1 MLSNKRRHDTTKL
14 GSSVVQDLKIN
25 QRRILIDSL
34 EIGIPAPEQMIAL
47 GERQLPNGVKVGQ
60 LLNSKTLNYKK
71 FTPHRDG
78 LFCERIFG
86 PVQSFVCA
94 CGKKR
99 EGVQS
104 KSKQKD
110 IIKANL
116 LPPPG
121 GVDTLKSKSD
131 QSLSFDSTQ
140 ILDSV
145 QPESPFC
152 SKCQVEYISKNVRRH
167 RLGYIKLFAPV
178 THIWYLKG
186 RPSYLSL
193 FLGKRKKAITSLAYC
208 NAYLVEQIY
217 PEIGTQHF
225 LKDTNK
231 YVRALVGNSNV
242 QIWQKCHLNDRDEN
256 NDRALFSSKFN
267 NFSFLTRNG
276 SHEGLPLSLNKD
288 QKPNLDLNGV
298 INANNKTVKQSTET
312 LDCTTN
318 RYKYRVATKLK
329 AVNSFVEPTLCQ
341 SELLFSLQEQNWL
354 RFRSLCRTKVIAK
367 ANAKAD
373 TKTKFLQLLSQLFL
387 YNKVIQNNQLG
398 SYKRKNSDSAAPVI
412 NQNLD
417 TTDFISSKS
426 KEEKDLHALYMRAQS
441 LPFLPALICPFH
453 LRDCLISFL
462 QSLPCKEDIPIS
474 MYCQTPRRYP
484 LRDVHK
490 FLAEVRSKNAENKL
504 ERASSESI
512 TRFLGRTNKRDSKNQ
527 IVNQPTYTSRADA
540 MLKPSWDKKE
550 TKSGQ
555 TAHVCKNFVFTQRK
569 ENLFYLRNK
578 ETEHVSSEA
587 HDQVLTPTFFLQ
599 PLTRYSPNSKVHSLT
614 ATSFL
619 KKDDRPIVVYKARH
633 PNCIAQ
639 DRVNSFKFV
648 DFEVTTGELSSLNK
662 QNNATGIRKVFAV
675 KSAKPY
681 KKRMFVGAGTSQR
694 KRIFTKN
701 EFALEVTNK
710 LFYNK
715 TITHLLPSY
724 IHQNNTQI
732 VPRTKPLHCI
742 ENQLCL
748 QNERNQ
754 ETRLAHHQT
763 TLTKQIHG
771 QSCLQIQSFGKNNSL
786 KSTATAQF
794 IRNVKISEREMTH
807 DKILSRFALLPLALR
822 FVSNKRS
829 IRKSSRISLSSNT
842 NYVLTAAKSS
852 FFRMVTPEPNCLTDQ
867 FTYPEQSSTDLLTT
881 KQLLASENQT
891 SLRGVLLNAFFNT
904 IRSELVDLSLSLC
917 VKRLYTNGVTRVFT
931 KAKFLYAIK
940 TKQSKQSNVTHSK
953 HELFRYKKKK
963 RLNVTQSLSQFDTI
977 LFQEPSQRT
986 GGVTIKSK
994 AFLHL
999 SSLERKHKLKHRFKR
1014 LAYIYIPI
1022 FLYARKL
1029 NFLSLPPSRYQH
1041 CNNLQFNVCKQTSQ
1055 RTPRALTLS
1064 KSIASDPFFS
1074 PHQHKNLLHSDL
1086 QTFFFRESIGTY
1098 QARLLHLVFGG
1109 IFQNAGLKQLND
1121 TKSYFLNNVKTR
1133 FLQHLV
1139 IVNKQNNYKKES
1151 QFSLQ
1156 ERWLQE
1162 LDVKTKFL
1170 QSLCKNKDTPPS
1182 LFLGSRFGYTYLLT
1196 KEQQIQR
1203 QKQDRVVKKR
1213 VDTKSLLWYLCLQN
1227 QLQSKR
1233 ERASLPLLYKESP
1246 FLQKIGYCS
1255 VQRTVQRLEAEI
1267 SAKWNSDTVKA
1278 YTKTEFVR
1286 TKMSFWYKLCLYQ
1299 NQVFVRTCAKFNPV
1313 TSGKVEQDL
1322 VLEPI
1327 ISETELRSKVTLK
1340 KQSLASIA
1348 RDTKQN
1354 TNLPTSFGSET
1365 ISRWHIDGAKEIL
1378 LYTGGGGLESLLK
1391 RFNSSLLCQFLL
1403 GEIQILRK
1411 YYKHQIVIEY
1421 NRNRTVAKKS
1431 LYSLP
1436 DNELNNK
1443 AVNRFQKEDVSKVSS
1458 LSSSNIVTEYM
1469 LHSKE
1474 RDVEPKDLVTG
1485 KSTNL
1490 LCRRIYRTVRRLKIV
1505 QLLMRNKRRPE
1516 WMMISVLPVLPPDL
1530 RPVLQMGDN
1539 LIVASDLNTLYQRV
1553 IYRNNRHYKGR
1564 FLDFHFVSSIHRLVQ
1579 DAVDR
1584 LIENGKGGSTPFLT
1598 PGGRPLKS
1606 LSDILKGKRGR
1617 FRFNLLGKR
1626 VDFSGRSV
1634 IVVDPNLKIHECGL
1648 PKEMALELYKYLLI
1662 RQLLLQKRVSSIVN
1676 AKRLIKERRPFIW
1689 DILKQII
1696 YYHPLLLNRAPT
1708 LHRLG
1713 IQAFQPKLTLGSAI
1727 LLHPL
1732 VCAGFNADF
1741 DGDQMGVHLPLS
1753 PQARAEAW
1761 DLLWSRNNLLSPATG
1776 QPILLPSQD
1785 MVLGFYYMTSLL
1797 PYGTTNKAVP
1807 MFKEQSTVSI
1817 DFNKKETK
1825 PGISSFTDL
1834 LPFDKIKSIRYQNRT
1849 SFLLQRTSFIQKLNA
1864 KAKTKNVRVF
1874 SDKSQLLYAYQ
1885 KQQIEIH
1892 TPIWLK
1898 WVGKSENGEKSKGP
1912 LELRINIFGDQT
1924 QIYPTHQSTNKLF
1937 KNFKASRFSF
1947 HMRTTVGRVLV
1958 NNIINTSR

>member
-1 MLSNKRRHDTTKL
+1 MLSNKGRHDTTNL

-94 CGKKR
+94 CGKKK

-104 KSKQKD
+104 KGKQKE

-116 LPPPG
+116 LPPLG
-121 GVDTLKSKSD
+121 EIGTLENQSD
-131 QSLSFDSTQ
+131 QSVTSLSTQ
-140 ILDSV
+140 PFEIV

-152 SKCQVEYISKNVRRH
+152 PRCQVEYISKNVRRH

-217 PEIGTQHF
+217 PEVGTQPF
-225 LKDTNK
+225 LKDTNQ
-231 YVRALVGNSNV
+231 YVRAFVGNSNV
-242 QIWQKCHLNDRDEN
+242 QIWQKNHSLDLSKN
-256 NDRALFSSKFN
+256 NDKPLFSSRFDTSSSLVK
-267 NFSFLTRNG
+267 NG
-276 SHEGLPLSLNKD
+276 FHEDLPLSLKKD
-288 QKPNLDLNGV
+288 QRTNLLGKGVTNVRNRVIKPSTQTSNG
-298 INANNKTVKQSTET
+298 
-312 LDCTTN
+312 TTN
-318 RYKYRVATKLK
+318 EYKYRVSTKLK

-341 SELLFSLQEQNWL
+341 SELLYSLQEQNWL
-354 RFRSLCRTKVIAK
+354 RFRSLCRTKAVR
-367 ANAKAD
+367 
-373 TKTKFLQLLSQLFL
+373 TKTHYKNSVFVQFLLKL
-387 YNKVIQNNQLG
+387 VTQNNQLG
-398 SYKRKNSDSAAPVI
+398 SYKRKSSDSITPST
-412 NQNLD
+412 NQNID
-417 TTDFISSKS
+417 ITDLILSKS
-426 KEEKDLHALYMRAQS
+426 KKEKDLHALYMRAQS
-441 LPFLPALICPFH
+441 LPFLPSLICPFH

-474 MYCQTPRRYP
+474 IYCQTPRRYP

-490 FLAEVRSKNAENKL
+490 FLAETRSTNAHNQS
-504 ERASSESI
+504 ERVSSESI
-512 TRFLGRTNKRDSKNQ
+512 TKFLGLTDKINNEKQ
-527 IVNQPTYTSRADA
+527 VVNQSNDTSQANAIQR
-540 MLKPSWDKKE
+540 SIRYKKVGKSLYGQ

-555 TAHVCKNFVFTQRK
+555 SLDEKN
-569 ENLFYLRNK
+569 ENLFSLRK
-578 ETEHVSSEA
+578 KGTEQIF
-587 HDQVLTPTFFLQ
+587 HDQVFTPTLSLQ
-599 PLTRYSPNSKVHSLT
+599 PLRKYSSNSKVHSLT
-614 ATSFL
+614 ATSFF
-619 KKDDRPIVVYKARH
+619 KKYDRPIVVHKVRH
-633 PNCIAQ
+633 TNVVPQ
-639 DRVNSFKFV
+639 SQVNLFQFV
-648 DFEVTTGELSSLNK
+648 DLEATTGGLSSSKK
-662 QNNATGIRKVFAV
+662 QDLVTGIRELFVR
-675 KSAKPY
+675 KSTKSC
-681 KKRMFVGAGTSQR
+681 KKRMFVSTGTR
-694 KRIFTKN
+694 KRERVFTKN
-701 EFALEVTNK
+701 EFTIKVTNK
-710 LFYNK
+710 SFHNK
-715 TITHLLPSY
+715 RNLHLLPGY
-724 IHQNNTQI
+724 ISQNNSQI
-732 VPRTKPLHCI
+732 VPRTKSLHCI

-748 QNERNQ
+748 QNERHPR
-754 ETRLAHHQT
+754 TRLADHQT
-763 TLTKQIHG
+763 TLTKQI
-771 QSCLQIQSFGKNNSL
+771 QEQNCLRTYKPSFWENNSL

-794 IRNVKISEREMTH
+794 LRNVKIPEQEMKQ
-807 DKILSRFALLPLALR
+807 DKSLSRFALLPLGLR
-822 FVSNKRS
+822 FVSRSNS
-829 IRKSSRISLSSNT
+829 IRKASLIPLSSNT
-842 NYVLTAAKSS
+842 NHVLAGAKNS
-852 FFRMVTPEPNCLTDQ
+852 FFRTATPEANCFTNQLT
-867 FTYPEQSSTDLLTT
+867 YLEQRSTDLLTT
-881 KQLLASENQT
+881 KQVLANENQK
-891 SLRGVLLNAFFNT
+891 SLRGILLNTFINM
-904 IRSELVDLSLSLC
+904 IGSELVDLSLSLC
-917 VKRLYTNGVTRVFT
+917 VKRSYTSVLNKKNNWFDEHNT
-931 KAKFLYAIK
+931 KKLENEK
-940 TKQSKQSNVTHSK
+940 
-953 HELFRYKKKK
+953 
-963 RLNVTQSLSQFDTI
+963 LNVIQSLLPFDTR
-977 LFQEPSQRT
+977 PSQKPYQRT
-986 GGVTIKSK
+986 GGVDTNSR

-999 SSLERKHKLKHRFKR
+999 SSLERKLKHKHRLKR
-1014 LAYIYIPI
+1014 LTYRYLPI
-1022 FLYARKL
+1022 LLYARKL
-1029 NFLSLPPSRYQH
+1029 KFERKKLCSTEFFLDLPPKRYQYSH
-1041 CNNLQFNVCKQTSQ
+1041 GLQFNVSIQTSQ
-1055 RTPRALTLS
+1055 ERPRILALS
-1064 KSIASDPFFS
+1064 KGIASHSFFS
-1074 PHQHKNLLHSDL
+1074 PHLHKNLLHTDL

-1109 IFQNAGLKQLND
+1109 RPQNPGVIQWNT
-1121 TKSYFLNNVKTR
+1121 TKSFFFNNTVVTVK
-1133 FLQHLV
+1133 
-1139 IVNKQNNYKKES
+1139 KQNNDKKES
-1151 QFSLQ
+1151 QVSLQ
-1156 ERWLQE
+1156 ERWLKE
-1162 LDVKTKFL
+1162 FDVSIKNKVYTKAVRITKFL
-1170 QSLCKNKDTPPS
+1170 KSSCKNNGMPPS

-1196 KEQQIQR
+1196 KRQQIE
-1203 QKQDRVVKKR
+1203 KQHRFVKEG
-1213 VDTKSLLWYLCLQN
+1213 VDTKSLFWYLCLQS
-1227 QLQSKR
+1227 QLQSKQKR
-1233 ERASLPLLYKESP
+1233 TFLPLLHKEST
-1246 FLQKIGYCS
+1246 FLQKLGYHS
-1255 VQRTVQRLEAEI
+1255 VQRTAQILEAER
-1267 SAKWNSDTVKA
+1267 SAKWNFDTVKA

-1286 TKMSFWYKLCLYQ
+1286 KKMSFWYKLCLYQ
-1299 NQVFVRTCAKFNPV
+1299 NDIFLRTYAKFNPV
-1313 TSGKVEQDL
+1313 TSLKVEQDL

-1327 ISETELRSKVTLK
+1327 LSETKLRSKIGLK
-1340 KQSLASIA
+1340 KQSLANLA
-1348 RDTKQN
+1348 RDTKKN

-1421 NRNRTVAKKS
+1421 NRNKTVARNS
-1431 LYSLP
+1431 LYSP
-1436 DNELNNK
+1436 TDNQLNNK
-1443 AVNRFQKEDVSKVSS
+1443 GRDQFQKEDLSRVSS
-1458 LSSSNIVTEYM
+1458 LSSSSIVSESI
-1469 LHSKE
+1469 LHSKG
-1474 RDVEPKDLVTG
+1474 RLVEPKPLVTG

-1648 PKEMALELYKYLLI
+1648 PKEMALELYKYILI

-1676 AKRLIKERRPFIW
+1676 AKRFIKERRPFIW
-1689 DILKQII
+1689 DILKEII

-1797 PYGTTNKAVP
+1797 PYGTTNKVVP
-1807 MFKEQSTVSI
+1807 MFEEQSTVSI
-1817 DFNKKETK
+1817 VNKKDKK

-1834 LPFDKIKSIRYQNRT
+1834 LPFDKIRSIASQNR
-1849 SFLLQRTSFIQKLNA
+1849 IDA
-1864 KAKTKNVRVF
+1864 KALQYKNINKSLAIPSKSNTKDVHVF
-1874 SDKSQLLYAYQ
+1874 SDRSQLLYAYQ
-1885 KQQIEIH
+1885 KQQIDIH
-1892 TPIWLK
+1892 TSIWLK

-1912 LELRINIFGDQT
+1912 LELRINTFGDQT

-1937 KNFKASRFSF
+1937 KKFKASFLSF
-1947 HMRTTVGRVLV
+1947 YMRTTVGRVLV
-1958 NNIINTSR
+1958 NNSILTNR